1 MLQSILQ
8 REASLGCK
16 KLQMKGN
23 RTLFLRAANSCRL
36 ATLRQLE
43 VMKYMHI
50 VMICNLAVVS
60 KNETLPLFIS

>member
-23 RTLFLRAANSCRL
+23 RTLFLRAANHCRR

-43 VMKYMHI
+43 VMKYMH
-50 VMICNLAVVS
+50 MITMCNLAVVS
-60 KNETLPLFIS
+60 KSETLPLFIS